1 MMLLVHHQRSL
12 SQSLRRG
19 HYHNLFSAACYLTFP
34 LQAEVPPLAPPQ
46 IGYNYILNR
55 VANIIF
61 NVTERQPTK
70 MLQVYPEGSLVT
82 YLGKAAFL
90 DITGLSNRSLDFRDF
105 NTDTF
110 QLTSHS
116 VPFYRPPSTK
126 KEEGSGSGS
135 LVCVAQPLPLHELVR
150 VTNYQGYFILGYPEP
165 LWEAMGMMEALS
177 NAPKVDFLSLQ
188 KLPIAV
194 RDLEELPADLMTRGG
209 AGAEYQAL
217 SYRPTPMK
225 LKTTTTRK
233 GVNGV
238 EEKVEEEEEVAAIKY
253 YIAVARKLRN

>member
-1 MMLLVHHQRSL
+1 M
-12 SQSLRRG
+12 SLRD
-19 HYHNLFSAACYLTFP
+19 NLPRCFKSILRVVWSPTLAREKEKYSGILYENSFSN
-34 LQAEVPPLAPPQ
+34 LQRLP
-46 IGYNYILNR
+46 
-55 VANIIF
+55 
-61 NVTERQPTK
+61 
-70 MLQVYPEGSLVT
+70 
-82 YLGKAAFL
+82 
-90 DITGLSNRSLDFRDF
+90 DIS
-105 NTDTF
+105 TDTF